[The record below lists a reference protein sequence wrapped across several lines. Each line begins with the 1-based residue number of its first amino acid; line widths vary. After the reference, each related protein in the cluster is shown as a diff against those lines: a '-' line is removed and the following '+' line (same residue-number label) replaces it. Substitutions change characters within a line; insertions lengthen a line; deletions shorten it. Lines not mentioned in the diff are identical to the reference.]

1 MDIDDDTLLTVPQMC
16 TYLNLK
22 SKTLE
27 AMRRRGDGP
36 RFVKVGR
43 SVRSRGIDVLDY
55 LDEQTREST
64 TE

>member
-1 MDIDDDTLLTVPQMC
+1 VNIDDDTLLTVKEMVS
-16 TYLNLK
+16 YLNLK

-36 RFVKVGR
+36 RFIKVGR
-43 SVRSRGIDVLDY
+43 SVRYRGCDVLDY
-55 LDEQTREST
+55 LDERTREST